1 MKMSCVPFGR
11 DCIRIAKAERSAT
24 GIEVSGVVKE
34 RIKVCT
40 LFEEIAKDSRD
51 EGRTEANIETA
62 KRMLSRGKL
71 SVEEIAEDTNLPIE
85 TILKLQKQK
94 DLQLV

>member
-1 MKMSCVPFGR
+1 M
-11 DCIRIAKAERSAT
+11 
-24 GIEVSGVVKE
+24 
-34 RIKVCT
+34 CT

-62 KRMLSRGKL
+62 KRMLKGGKL
-71 SVEEIAEDTNLPIE
+71 SVEEIAEYSNLPIE

>member
-1 MKMSCVPFGR
+1 M
-11 DCIRIAKAERSAT
+11 
-24 GIEVSGVVKE
+24 
-34 RIKVCT
+34 CT

-51 EGRTEANIETA
+51 EGRNEGRNEGKTEANIETA
-62 KRMLSRGKL
+62 KRMLSSGKL
-71 SVEEIAEDTNLPIE
+71 SIEEIAEDTNLPIE

>member
-1 MKMSCVPFGR
+1 M
-11 DCIRIAKAERSAT
+11 
-24 GIEVSGVVKE
+24 
-34 RIKVCT
+34 CT

-51 EGRTEANIETA
+51 EGRNEGRNEGKTEANIETA

-71 SVEEIAEDTNLPIE
+71 SVEEIAEDTNLPIK

>member
-1 MKMSCVPFGR
+1 M
-11 DCIRIAKAERSAT
+11 
-24 GIEVSGVVKE
+24 
-34 RIKVCT
+34 CT

-51 EGRTEANIETA
+51 EGRNEGRNEGKTEANIETA

>member
-1 MKMSCVPFGR
+1 M
-11 DCIRIAKAERSAT
+11 
-24 GIEVSGVVKE
+24 
-34 RIKVCT
+34 CT

-51 EGRTEANIETA
+51 EGRTEGKTEANIETA

-71 SVEEIAEDTNLPIE
+71 SVEEIAEYSNLPIE
-85 TILKLQKQK
+85 TILGLQKQK

>member
-1 MKMSCVPFGR
+1 M
-11 DCIRIAKAERSAT
+11 
-24 GIEVSGVVKE
+24 
-34 RIKVCT
+34 CT

-51 EGRTEANIETA
+51 EGRNEGRNEGKTEANIETA

-71 SVEEIAEDTNLPIE
+71 SIEEIAEDTNLPIE

>member
-1 MKMSCVPFGR
+1 M
-11 DCIRIAKAERSAT
+11 
-24 GIEVSGVVKE
+24 KE

-51 EGRTEANIETA
+51 EGRNEGRNEGKTEANIETA

>member
-1 MKMSCVPFGR
+1 M
-11 DCIRIAKAERSAT
+11 
-24 GIEVSGVVKE
+24 
-34 RIKVCT
+34 CT

-51 EGRTEANIETA
+51 EGRNEGKTEANIETA

>member
-1 MKMSCVPFGR
+1 M
-11 DCIRIAKAERSAT
+11 
-24 GIEVSGVVKE
+24 
-34 RIKVCT
+34 CT

-62 KRMLSRGKL
+62 KRMLKGGKL
-71 SVEEIAEDTNLPIE
+71 SVEEIAEYSNLSEEIVLE
-85 TILKLQKQK
+85 LQKQK

>member
-1 MKMSCVPFGR
+1 M
-11 DCIRIAKAERSAT
+11 
-24 GIEVSGVVKE
+24 
-34 RIKVCT
+34 CT

-51 EGRTEANIETA
+51 EGRIEGRTEGKTEANIETA